1 MSNSSPSL
9 LASIRG
15 IADKLSVAWRVPA
28 AAHVSVED
36 LVVIYTIGE
45 GTIIRDQSQQKT
57 YLKARGEIYRTDGT
71 RDGSWEG
78 VHEIVVP
85 LAELWNR
92 PPPPP
97 PPFNR
102 SEPPVPEP
110 PAQAYT
116 KGTWTFGDGSS
127 LTAVGQAILHAAE
140 LQNEATNL
148 FIAANEIVSSGVG
161 RYDGAHGLKTSAIS
175 LFFPPGVP
183 LDGETNVT
191 LKSLEVFRVTRKE
204 FIGQPPAPPS

>member
-9 LASIRG
+9 LASVRE

-36 LVVIYTIGE
+36 LIVIYTIGE
-45 GTIIRDQSQQKT
+45 GTIVRDPSRQKT
-57 YLKARGEIYRTDGT
+57 YLKARGDIYRTDGT

-78 VHEIVVP
+78 VHEIAVP
-85 LAELWNR
+85 LAELWHR

-102 SEPPVPEP
+102 PVPHVPEP

-148 FIAANEIVSSGVG
+148 FVA
-161 RYDGAHGLKTSAIS
+161 
-175 LFFPPGVP
+175 
-183 LDGETNVT
+183 
-191 LKSLEVFRVTRKE
+191 
-204 FIGQPPAPPS
+204 